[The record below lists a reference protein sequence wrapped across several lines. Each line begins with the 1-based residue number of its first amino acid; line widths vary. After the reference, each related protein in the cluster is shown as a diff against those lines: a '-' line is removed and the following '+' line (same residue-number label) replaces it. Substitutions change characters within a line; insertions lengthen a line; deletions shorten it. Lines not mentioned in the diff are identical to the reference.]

1 MKMETVEQTFVAKL
15 DVIPAMVEFVS
26 ATAESFGV
34 HPKRIMHLELA
45 VEEATANICSYA
57 YEIPPGEV
65 IVQITREPEMFRI
78 KLIDSGVPFDP
89 MAMETPDIKA
99 ELESRQVGGLGVFL
113 IRRMLDDVHYSRS
126 GAQNILSLAVRYGEK

>member
-1 MKMETVEQTFVAKL
+1 METVERTFVANL
-15 DVIPAMVEFVS
+15 ETIPAMIEFVS
-26 ATAESFGV
+26 STAETFGV
-34 HPKRIMHLELA
+34 HPKRVMHLELA

-65 IVQITREPEMFRI
+65 TIKISREPELFRI
-78 KLIDSGVPFDP
+78 ELIDSGVPFDP
-89 MAMETPDIKA
+89 MAMETPDLKA

-126 GAQNILSLAVRYGEK
+126 AGQNILSLAVRYGEK

>member
-1 MKMETVEQTFVAKL
+1 METVERTFVASL
-15 DVIPAMVEFVS
+15 DTIPAMIEFVS
-26 ATAESFGV
+26 STAETFGV
-34 HPKRIMHLELA
+34 HPKRVMHLELA

-65 IVQITREPEMFRI
+65 TIKISREPELFRI
-78 KLIDSGVPFDP
+78 ELIDSGVPFDP
-89 MAMETPDIKA
+89 MAMETPDLKA

>member
-1 MKMETVEQTFVAKL
+1 METVERTFVANL
-15 DVIPAMVEFVS
+15 DTIPAMIEFVS
-26 ATAESFGV
+26 STAETFGV
-34 HPKRIMHLELA
+34 HPKRVMHLELA

-65 IVQITREPEMFRI
+65 TIKISREPELFRI
-78 KLIDSGVPFDP
+78 ELIDSGVPFDP
-89 MAMETPDIKA
+89 MAMETPDLKA

>member
-1 MKMETVEQTFVAKL
+1 METVERTFEANL
-15 DVIPAMVEFVS
+15 TAIPSMMEFVS
-26 ATAESFGV
+26 ATAATFGV

-65 IVQITREPEMFRI
+65 TIKISREIEMFRI
-78 KLIDSGVPFDP
+78 ELIDSGVPFDP

-99 ELESRQVGGLGVFL
+99 ELENRQVGGLGVFL

-126 GAQNILSLAVRYGEK
+126 GTQNVLSLAVRYGEK

>member
-1 MKMETVEQTFVAKL
+1 METVEQTFVAKL
-15 DVIPAMVEFVS
+15 DVMPAMVEFVS

>member
-1 MKMETVEQTFVAKL
+1 METVERTFVASL
-15 DVIPAMVEFVS
+15 DTIPAMIEFVAS
-26 ATAESFGV
+26 TAETFGV
-34 HPKRIMHLELA
+34 HPNRVMHLELA

-65 IVQITREPEMFRI
+65 TIKISREPELFRI
-78 KLIDSGVPFDP
+78 ELIDSGVPFDP
-89 MAMETPDIKA
+89 MAMETPDLKA